1 MVKIGPR
8 FSRRRSTP
16 QSIPPSIPPKRAL
29 LIGINY
35 TGADLDS
42 DYPPLHRAQ
51 DDAKEF
57 MELLISALFTSH
69 ATLVY
74 LVLTAMCRQ
83 V

>member
-69 ATLVY
+69 ATPVRLI
-74 LVLTAMCRQ
+74 LTMVCRQ

>member
-1 MVKIGPR
+1 MQLLLAAGAD
-8 FSRRRSTP
+8 
-16 QSIPPSIPPKRAL
+16 QRAL

-35 TGADLDS
+35 TGADLNS

-57 MELLISALFTSH
+57 MDLLISTLFTSH
-69 ATLVY
+69 TTPVR
-74 LVLTAMCRQ
+74 LVLTVVCRQ